1 MWKRGEE
8 GARHVGGTTRREER
22 EEKEV
27 DEQRKRD
34 DETNMHTK
42 KSRNGEIG
50 GSDADSEM

>member
-22 EEKEV
+22 EEEEV

-34 DETNMHTK
+34 DETKIHK
-42 KSRNGEIG
+42 KEQKWRNRRVGC
-50 GSDADSEM
+50 